1 MGSVFFVALAF
12 YVGEYFVC
20 IRPVSCVLNVAS
32 FSGFCPF
39 MIAPAVLTNVYL
51 IKH

>member
-32 FSGFCPF
+32 FSGLSIHDCPF
-39 MIAPAVLTNVYL
+39 GFL
-51 IKH
+51 